1 LGNRSSRRVN
11 AGFAPGLFTIFR
23 YWPVFPGGD
32 RGSSLRGRFD
42 QVIGRMTGVSGIP
55 LLSCAALTLALGLA
69 GCGSL
74 SDETAG
80 RAMMA
85 PGRYDTFPCPNIDE
99 RIQAV
104 RTRRI
109 ELEQLMARSSQ
120 SAGGEFVNA
129 LAYRSEYVQTGG
141 ELQELAR
148 ASADKKCAAESR
160 YSSGRQ
166 VY

>member
-1 LGNRSSRRVN
+1 
-11 AGFAPGLFTIFR
+11 
-23 YWPVFPGGD
+23 
-32 RGSSLRGRFD
+32 
-42 QVIGRMTGVSGIP
+42 
-55 LLSCAALTLALGLA
+55 
-69 GCGSL
+69 
-74 SDETAG
+74 
-80 RAMMA
+80 MMA
-85 PGRYDTFPCPNIDE
+85 PGRYDAFPCPNIDE

-141 ELQELAR
+141 ELQELAK